1 MAQSSFNFA
10 PSGGGFGLG
19 NTTNSGSLFSGFG
32 TSQPTANTSQG
43 FSFGGLGAGTN
54 LAQAG
59 STTTGTTTLKTPFNW
74 TATTGTPAT
83 TQSSFPNFGGINTQV
98 PSTSMAPG
106 TNAGQVNIM
115 NITKATRFSDL
126 PPESQKFLAN
136 LDNHIQQQKRLMS
149 YIGSMSL
156 PSVKQQIQDVFNES
170 RILFQKLAQL
180 TNDLQSDHRLVN
192 DLLSEIDVQI
202 GLVDNARRFYDAA
215 SQGLSNAIMQIGD
228 NVFSKFYYDLIVSF
242 ENRLQQYDS
251 YIEELERHFTWLH
264 QNADGRGNEQDLV
277 ALTEA
282 MRNQHGS
289 FMAITGKVA
298 LLHESVEKLRQKYL
312 TYRRNALQD
321 NINPFD
327 RQDSRLKDAVPA
339 LSLNETMS
347 PRELA
352 QTISRIPT
360 TSQTQ
365 QTNKTSIER
374 SLEGLN
380 FNNQHCSPMFI
391 AIIKALLTNE
401 NHYMS
406 AEEIVGELNH
416 LLHRIRN
423 WNFKQLNSNTPTSTI
438 QGAISTTNRDA
449 RINEFTEP
457 IEKYMIKKHAYYRIN
472 LELFPSDVRALMNTP
487 FPVSSSAAF
496 HPVANKKQLSI
507 KRVKPT
513 FSKFTLRSA
522 SKRNTSDSI
531 NHHVTSKKVKLSHQR
546 FVTTRSSHYNKIDV
560 DNDKRER
567 IIKEK
572 RERIIKEK
580 RERII
585 KEKSVKRKPKAS
597 SSVTDEDSYLNLN
610 GIDIITRIPLDFN
623 DIDTFIGPSSFAV
636 AQQTGYSGFRNKPS
650 QPKAE
655 CQDAYCVKDLR
666 NHDGSH
672 IARLFCLADGH
683 GGSGCSQFLIEN
695 IPDRVE
701 KLLQELLQ
709 DDHTINFDDEN
720 TQNLFKKWIK
730 DLIKKLDD
738 EYIDDKREKF
748 RRWKHLRDQG
758 NDSAKPDDDGATL
771 IINLFVGNWFVN
783 VNVDHKPF
791 LERLALQIF
800 QSGGMFVESKN
811 GKTDKNIEFDP
822 FINRPIRKN
831 MKKARIR
838 LSDQDEDE
846 NEDGIPFKDGS
857 GKYISLNVA
866 ATCGD
871 LFFKLDPLNRII
883 DCVPDVFFKKLDGKY
898 NGDRFLLMCSDGLID
913 HLRESESK
921 ADRQNQIIANFIGEK
936 LFSEN
941 PVSIVKYLC
950 DREGD
955 RKFFNDLQDYDDCT
969 CILISL

>member
-1 MAQSSFNFA
+1 MQTA
-10 PSGGGFGLG
+10 PD
-19 NTTNSGSLFSGFG
+19 
-32 TSQPTANTSQG
+32 
-43 FSFGGLGAGTN
+43 
-54 LAQAG
+54 
-59 STTTGTTTLKTPFNW
+59 
-74 TATTGTPAT
+74 
-83 TQSSFPNFGGINTQV
+83 
-98 PSTSMAPG
+98 
-106 TNAGQVNIM
+106 
-115 NITKATRFSDL
+115 KA
-126 PPESQKFLAN
+126 
-136 LDNHIQQQKRLMS
+136 
-149 YIGSMSL
+149 
-156 PSVKQQIQDVFNES
+156 
-170 RILFQKLAQL
+170 
-180 TNDLQSDHRLVN
+180 
-192 DLLSEIDVQI
+192 
-202 GLVDNARRFYDAA
+202 
-215 SQGLSNAIMQIGD
+215 
-228 NVFSKFYYDLIVSF
+228 
-242 ENRLQQYDS
+242 
-251 YIEELERHFTWLH
+251 
-264 QNADGRGNEQDLV
+264 
-277 ALTEA
+277 
-282 MRNQHGS
+282 
-289 FMAITGKVA
+289 
-298 LLHESVEKLRQKYL
+298 
-312 TYRRNALQD
+312 
-321 NINPFD
+321 
-327 RQDSRLKDAVPA
+327 
-339 LSLNETMS
+339 
-347 PRELA
+347 
-352 QTISRIPT
+352 
-360 TSQTQ
+360 
-365 QTNKTSIER
+365 SIER

-406 AEEIVGELNH
+406 AEEIVD
-416 LLHRIRN
+416 RIRN

-496 HPVANKKQLSI
+496 HPVANKKQLPI
-507 KRVKPT
+507 KKVKPT

-522 SKRNTSDSI
+522 SKRNTSDSF
-531 NHHVTSKKVKLSHQR
+531 NNHVTSKKVKISHHR
-546 FVTTRSSHYNKIDV
+546 FVTTRSSHFNKIDV
-560 DNDKRER
+560 DND
-567 IIKEK
+567 
-572 RERIIKEK
+572 K

-597 SSVTDEDSYLNLN
+597 SSVTDEDSCLSLN

-623 DIDTFIGPSSFAV
+623 DIDTFIGPSFAV

-683 GGSGCSQFLIEN
+683 GGSGCSRFLIEN
-695 IPDRVE
+695 VPDRVE

-771 IINLFVGNWFVN
+771 IINLFVGNCE
-783 VNVDHKPF
+783 DHKPF

-898 NGDRFLLMCSDGLID
+898 SGDRFLLMCSDGLID